1 MAHGFVGAPGE
12 PWVPRQ
18 TADGSVA
25 LNGLTSSTS
34 TGIVRGIAVSAVAAL
49 ALGITGCT
57 FSDDDDKSSVS
68 ALAVTLGQSPTEDA
82 VELYTD
88 RDTAVAAAVDA
99 LPALIEQA
107 LEQTGVPGAAV
118 AVVSNGEVVFEEGY
132 GVRDVNTQEPID
144 VDTVFQ
150 IASLSKPLSASIV
163 AKAITEDPDLSWQDT
178 VVTYLP
184 DFALKDPY
192 VTEHGKI
199 ADYFS
204 HRTGVPTGAGDDLE
218 DIGFDV
224 DYIMA
229 HMDQIPLASFRDTY
243 QYSNFGLTVGGEA
256 VAASRGQTWAETA
269 HELLFD
275 PLGMTST
282 TTVHDEYL
290 AAENRAAMHARTGE
304 GQYEQL
310 FDRNADA
317 EAPAGGVAS
326 TVGDIAKWMN
336 MVLADG
342 EFEGAEFIDPLVL
355 AQTYSA
361 HAITGGDAHNLTSRT
376 SHYGFGMNVGSTVGG
391 RVILS
396 HSGAFGWGTATNA
409 TMIPDLGIGIVT
421 LTNGAPSGVPEAI
434 ASEFVDLVQFGEETR
449 PWLELW
455 PAQFAGFADP
465 AGDLVGEEPP
475 ADAADAGP
483 AADYVGTYSSPYFGE
498 FVVTETGGI
507 LSGALGPEGGYTF
520 ELDPWDG
527 DTLSFVPTGE
537 NALPGSLSS
546 AVFVR
551 EGGQI
556 TGVTLTY
563 FNKFPAPGQEPNG
576 LGVFTRVG

>member
-1 MAHGFVGAPGE
+1 MSGM
-12 PWVPRQ
+12 
-18 TADGSVA
+18 
-25 LNGLTSSTS
+25 TSSTNK
-34 TGIVRGIAVSAVAAL
+34 GIVRVVAVSTAAAL
-49 ALGITGCT
+49 VVGMAGCT
-57 FSDDDDKSSVS
+57 FAADDDKSSASGLSV
-68 ALAVTLGQSPTEDA
+68 ALGAAPNQDVIN
-82 VELYTD
+82 LYTD

-99 LPALIEQA
+99 LPAFIEKA

-132 GVRDVNTQEPID
+132 GVRDMTTGEPVD

-150 IASLSKPLSASIV
+150 IASLSKPLSSSVV
-163 AKAITEDPDLSWQDT
+163 AKAITEDDELSWEDP
-178 VVTYLP
+178 VIEYLP
-184 DFALKDPY
+184 DFALNDPY
-192 VTEHGKI
+192 VTEHAKI
-199 ADYFS
+199 ADFFS
-204 HRTGVPTGAGDDLE
+204 HRTGIPTGGGDDLE

-269 HELLFD
+269 HELLFE

-290 AAENRAAMHARTGE
+290 AADDRAAMHARTGDA
-304 GQYEQL
+304 QYEQL
-310 FDRNADA
+310 FDRDADA

-326 TVGDIAKWMN
+326 TAGDIAKWMN
-336 MVLADG
+336 MVLANG
-342 EFEGAEFIDPLVL
+342 EVDGAEFIDPLVL
-355 AQTYSA
+355 AKTYSA
-361 HAITGGDAHNLTSRT
+361 HSITGGDAKNLTSRT
-376 SHYGFGMNVGSTVGG
+376 SHYGFGANVGATVTG
-391 RVILS
+391 RVNIS

-409 TMIPDLGIGIVT
+409 TMIPDLNVGIVV

-455 PAQFAGFADP
+455 PAQFAHFADP
-465 AGDLVGEEPP
+465 AGDLVGETAP
-475 ADAADAGP
+475 ADAAAAGP
-483 AADYVGTYSSPYFGE
+483 AADYVGTYTSPYFGD
-498 FVVTETGGI
+498 FVVTEENGT
-507 LSGALGPEGGYTF
+507 LTGALGPEGGYTF
-520 ELDPWDG
+520 EIDPWDG

-563 FNKFPAPGQEPNG
+563 FNKFPGPDQEPNG
-576 LGVFTRVG
+576 LGVFARVG